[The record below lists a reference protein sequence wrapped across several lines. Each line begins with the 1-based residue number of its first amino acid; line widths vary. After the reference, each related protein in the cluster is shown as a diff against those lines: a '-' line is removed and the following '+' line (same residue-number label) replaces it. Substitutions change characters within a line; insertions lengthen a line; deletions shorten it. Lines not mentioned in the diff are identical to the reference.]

1 MNSQKRLLL
10 TLKYLW
16 EKTDEE
22 HPATLKEI
30 GEYLQHNGIETTR
43 KTLQADINLLTG
55 FGIDIICNHSTQ
67 NQYHIGE
74 RVFEVPEV
82 KLLVDAVQSAR
93 FITAKK
99 SKTLIKKLSLF
110 VGEPQAD
117 ILKRHL
123 YVDHRLKAGNEGI
136 YFTVDLFHQAIRL
149 KKRVTFQYYYYIP
162 NKKKELKHNGKVY
175 VFSPF
180 ALIWNDDSYYV
191 IGYSDSHQ
199 KITKFRIDRIYGMK
213 ISEKFAV
220 RDGILTPKGK
230 NNWTTKGVLSILT
243 NEKYKG
249 DALLQKTYIVD
260 CISKKSKKNTGELP
274 MYYVENN
281 HPAIIERAVFDRV
294 QEEVSR
300 RNSKRKVKDVGTKTE
315 LGKYSSKYA
324 LTELLFCGNCGAPYR
339 RTTWAKNGKKKIVWR
354 CISRLD
360 YGTKYCKNSP
370 SIEEGVLQNAIAAAI
385 TRKAQTEG
393 ANVQRIREHIE
404 MYLNRKGNSD
414 LEEKQERLTALKQR
428 IDELTSMDSESAQ
441 NGDFDELFESL
452 FTEMYAIQ
460 DELEDA
466 KKTNAKLDT
475 AVNRIDE
482 MTTVMY
488 GLKNHPVEYDEQIVR
503 QLISSIKVIS
513 AEQIL
518 ILFKDGTEMTADL

>member
-22 HPATLKEI
+22 HPVTLKEI
-30 GEYLQHNGIETTR
+30 GEYLQQNGIETTR

-136 YFTVDLFHQAIRL
+136 YFTVDLIHQAIRL
-149 KKRVTFQYYYYIP
+149 KKRVTFQYYYYTP
-162 NKKKELKHNGKVY
+162 DKKKELKHNGKIY

-199 KITKFRIDRIYGMK
+199 KIVKFRIDRIYGMK
-213 ISEKFAV
+213 ITEKFAV
-220 RDGILTPKGK
+220 RKPEGFKVSDYFSQVFSMYEGTESEITLLCENELMTYVIDRFGESVPVTPADEDHFSATVKVSLSQTFYGWVFSFGGKMKIQVPQEAVDGFQ
-230 NNWTTKGVLSILT
+230 N
-243 NEKYKG
+243 
-249 DALLQKTYIVD
+249 LLQK
-260 CISKKSKKNTGELP
+260 
-274 MYYVENN
+274 
-281 HPAIIERAVFDRV
+281 F
-294 QEEVSR
+294 Q
-300 RNSKRKVKDVGTKTE
+300 
-315 LGKYSSKYA
+315 
-324 LTELLFCGNCGAPYR
+324 
-339 RTTWAKNGKKKIVWR
+339 
-354 CISRLD
+354 
-360 YGTKYCKNSP
+360 
-370 SIEEGVLQNAIAAAI
+370 
-385 TRKAQTEG
+385 
-393 ANVQRIREHIE
+393 
-404 MYLNRKGNSD
+404 
-414 LEEKQERLTALKQR
+414 
-428 IDELTSMDSESAQ
+428 
-441 NGDFDELFESL
+441 
-452 FTEMYAIQ
+452 
-460 DELEDA
+460 
-466 KKTNAKLDT
+466 
-475 AVNRIDE
+475 
-482 MTTVMY
+482 
-488 GLKNHPVEYDEQIVR
+488 
-503 QLISSIKVIS
+503 
-513 AEQIL
+513 
-518 ILFKDGTEMTADL
+518 

>member
-1 MNSQKRLLL
+1 
-10 TLKYLW
+10 
-16 EKTDEE
+16 
-22 HPATLKEI
+22 
-30 GEYLQHNGIETTR
+30 
-43 KTLQADINLLTG
+43 
-55 FGIDIICNHSTQ
+55 
-67 NQYHIGE
+67 
-74 RVFEVPEV
+74 
-82 KLLVDAVQSAR
+82 
-93 FITAKK
+93 
-99 SKTLIKKLSLF
+99 
-110 VGEPQAD
+110 
-117 ILKRHL
+117 
-123 YVDHRLKAGNEGI
+123 
-136 YFTVDLFHQAIRL
+136 
-149 KKRVTFQYYYYIP
+149 
-162 NKKKELKHNGKVY
+162 
-175 VFSPF
+175 
-180 ALIWNDDSYYV
+180 
-191 IGYSDSHQ
+191 
-199 KITKFRIDRIYGMK
+199 
-213 ISEKFAV
+213 
-220 RDGILTPKGK
+220 
-230 NNWTTKGVLSILT
+230 
-243 NEKYKG
+243 
-249 DALLQKTYIVD
+249 
-260 CISKKSKKNTGELP
+260 

-315 LGKYSSKYA
+315 LGKYSGKYA
-324 LTELLFCGNCGAPYR
+324 LTELLFCGNCGTPYR
-339 RTTWAKNGKKKIVWR
+339 RTTWSKNGRKKIVWR

-414 LEEKQERLTALKQR
+414 LKEKQERLVSLRQR

-452 FTEMYAIQ
+452 YTEMYAIK

-466 KKTNAKLDT
+466 EKTNAKLDA

>member
-1 MNSQKRLLL
+1 MQ
-10 TLKYLW
+10 
-16 EKTDEE
+16 
-22 HPATLKEI
+22 
-30 GEYLQHNGIETTR
+30 
-43 KTLQADINLLTG
+43 
-55 FGIDIICNHSTQ
+55 
-67 NQYHIGE
+67 
-74 RVFEVPEV
+74 
-82 KLLVDAVQSAR
+82 
-93 FITAKK
+93 
-99 SKTLIKKLSLF
+99 
-110 VGEPQAD
+110 
-117 ILKRHL
+117 
-123 YVDHRLKAGNEGI
+123 
-136 YFTVDLFHQAIRL
+136 
-149 KKRVTFQYYYYIP
+149 
-162 NKKKELKHNGKVY
+162 
-175 VFSPF
+175 
-180 ALIWNDDSYYV
+180 
-191 IGYSDSHQ
+191 
-199 KITKFRIDRIYGMK
+199 
-213 ISEKFAV
+213 
-220 RDGILTPKGK
+220 
-230 NNWTTKGVLSILT
+230 
-243 NEKYKG
+243 
-249 DALLQKTYIVD
+249 
-260 CISKKSKKNTGELP
+260 
-274 MYYVENN
+274 YVENN

-294 QEEVSR
+294 QKEVSR

-324 LTELLFCGNCGAPYR
+324 LTELLFCGNCETPYR

-370 SIEEGVLQNAIAAAI
+370 SIEKGVLQNAIAAAI

-393 ANVQRIREHIE
+393 ANIQRIREHIK
-404 MYLNRKGNSD
+404 MYLNRKDNSD

-460 DELEDA
+460 DELEND
-466 KKTNAKLDT
+466 KKTNTKLNT
-475 AVNRIDE
+475 AVNRVDE

>member
-10 TLKYLW
+10 TLIYLW

-30 GEYLQHNGIETTR
+30 GEYLQQNGIETTR
-43 KTLQADINLLTG
+43 KTLQTD
-55 FGIDIICNHSTQ
+55 
-67 NQYHIGE
+67 
-74 RVFEVPEV
+74 
-82 KLLVDAVQSAR
+82 
-93 FITAKK
+93 
-99 SKTLIKKLSLF
+99 
-110 VGEPQAD
+110 
-117 ILKRHL
+117 
-123 YVDHRLKAGNEGI
+123 
-136 YFTVDLFHQAIRL
+136 
-149 KKRVTFQYYYYIP
+149 
-162 NKKKELKHNGKVY
+162 
-175 VFSPF
+175 
-180 ALIWNDDSYYV
+180 
-191 IGYSDSHQ
+191 
-199 KITKFRIDRIYGMK
+199 
-213 ISEKFAV
+213 
-220 RDGILTPKGK
+220 KGK

-315 LGKYSSKYA
+315 LGKYSGKYA
-324 LTELLFCGNCGAPYR
+324 LTELLFCGNCGTPYR
-339 RTTWAKNGKKKIVWR
+339 RTTWSKNGRKKIVWR

-414 LEEKQERLTALKQR
+414 LKEKQEQLVSLRQR

-452 FTEMYAIQ
+452 YTEMYAIK

-466 KKTNAKLDT
+466 EKTNAKLDT

-503 QLISSIKVIS
+503 QLISSIKVVS

-518 ILFKDGTEMTADL
+518 ILFKDGAEMTADL